1 TGVTENLVELG
12 FQSGRMKTGTP
23 PRVDGRSLDYSK
35 MEEQAGDMDS
45 WKFSYLDSK
54 ILTQQRS
61 CWITYTNPDVH
72 NELRVGFDDSPMFT
86 GRIKGLG
93 PRYCPSIEDKI
104 DRFADKNR
112 HQIFVEPEGWSTM
125 EVYVNGFSTSL
136 SKEVQLKSIQLIAG
150 FENAKI
156 LKPGYAIEYDFFQPT
171 QLKNTLETKK
181 LNGLF
186 FAGQING
193 TTGYEEAAGQGLMA
207 GINAAL
213 SVQGKEPFVLAR
225 DEAFIGVLI
234 DDLVTKG
241 TEEPYRMFTSRA
253 EHRILL
259 RQDNADLRLTEKS
272 HKIGLASD
280 ERMKILTDK
289 QDYVNSVSTHLR
301 EFSVTPEA
309 ANPVLEKLAT
319 SPIKQKVKIIDIL
332 GRPQV
337 VVKDLLPLTPVLKSM
352 DLGTILDR
360 EVLEQ
365 VEITVK
371 YAGYIERERKL
382 ANKLKNLDHI
392 LLKPNFDYSLLKS
405 LSYEAREKLS
415 NIKPTNLGQAS
426 RVSGVSPAD
435 ISVILVFLGR

>member
-1 TGVTENLVELG
+1 
-12 FQSGRMKTGTP
+12 
-23 PRVDGRSLDYSK
+23 
-35 MEEQAGDMDS
+35 
-45 WKFSYLDSK
+45 
-54 ILTQQRS
+54 
-61 CWITYTNPDVH
+61 
-72 NELRVGFDDSPMFT
+72 
-86 GRIKGLG
+86 
-93 PRYCPSIEDKI
+93 
-104 DRFADKNR
+104 
-112 HQIFVEPEGWSTM
+112 
-125 EVYVNGFSTSL
+125 
-136 SKEVQLKSIQLIAG
+136 
-150 FENAKI
+150 
-156 LKPGYAIEYDFFQPT
+156 
-171 QLKNTLETKK
+171 
-181 LNGLF
+181 
-186 FAGQING
+186 
-193 TTGYEEAAGQGLMA
+193 
-207 GINAAL
+207 
-213 SVQGKEPFVLAR
+213 
-225 DEAFIGVLI
+225 
-234 DDLVTKG
+234 
-241 TEEPYRMFTSRA
+241 MFTSRA

-415 NIKPTNLGQAS
+415 NIKPTYLGQAS